1 MHMHIC
7 GTTNLSKRG
16 GGIKRVDTSPL
27 LDHMFNVFLFVSLV
41 FHFSMI
47 CDKLKDIRDK
57 FFQKLTDIVPLFSNF
72 SDLEKFFFIFRSNDY
87 DINMCCIKG
96 ISEMYK
102 YRNSLM

>member
-1 MHMHIC
+1 MIEKGRHRNINLANRIC
-7 GTTNLSKRG
+7 
-16 GGIKRVDTSPL
+16 PL
-27 LDHMFNVFLFVSLV
+27 CRSEVEDE

-72 SDLEKFFFIFRSNDY
+72 SDLDKFFFIFRSNDY
-87 DINMCCIKG
+87 DISMCCIKG